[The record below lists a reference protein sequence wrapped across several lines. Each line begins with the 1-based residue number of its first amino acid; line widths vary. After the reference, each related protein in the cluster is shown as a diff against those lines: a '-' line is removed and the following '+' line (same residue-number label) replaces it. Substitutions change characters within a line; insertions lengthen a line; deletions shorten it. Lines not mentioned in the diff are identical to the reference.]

1 MIYVN
6 VGHIWDSISQET
18 WQANLAAAKGI
29 GVAGGGVTFRGAPN
43 MPPG

>member
-18 WQANLAAAKGI
+18 WQANLAAAKAI
-29 GVAGGGVTFRGAPN
+29 GFAGVRVTACA
-43 MPPG
+43 